1 MRLHRID
8 RFLGGGGEYGKIKKA
23 TYDEL
28 VPLGG
33 NSTPLSALSGKYQ
46 LFKGETKVASVFS
59 IIILQKLK
67 FIMMRDHFYFLS
79 TSMMWPS
86 FPGWNAFPMT
96 DDKFGFHSLLL
107 ATSSIICFQGG
118 GGSGFEKVARI
129 IRKFRVKTGST
140 CHSGG
145 ATWLQAILTPFPD
158 KDKLSY
164 ATTCLGSQ
172 LRRSFL

>member
-1 MRLHRID
+1 
-8 RFLGGGGEYGKIKKA
+8 
-23 TYDEL
+23 
-28 VPLGG
+28 
-33 NSTPLSALSGKYQ
+33 
-46 LFKGETKVASVFS
+46 
-59 IIILQKLK
+59 
-67 FIMMRDHFYFLS
+67 
-79 TSMMWPS
+79 MWPS

-172 LRRSFL
+172 LRRSFLYSSERRRPMQPEFLTVKLGKKLRTKYCSQAQQDSIKITQASVSRKKLTKSPGHNQFSFSSKRFF